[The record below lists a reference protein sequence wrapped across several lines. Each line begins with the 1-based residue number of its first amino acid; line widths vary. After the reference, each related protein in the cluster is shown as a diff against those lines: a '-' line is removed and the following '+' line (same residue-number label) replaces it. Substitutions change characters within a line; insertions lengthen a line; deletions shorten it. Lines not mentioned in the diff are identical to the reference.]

1 MADLT
6 ALRQAFALIGE
17 DPSRILAPD
26 TAHLIAH
33 GHEIVSQQSI
43 PGVRLGAYSEEGVV
57 KARLEIEP
65 GACIEQ
71 PIHLCFGLFERY
83 GSQNVDLEVKLGAGA
98 RATVWSHCLF
108 TLPQAARHAMNAR
121 IDLEAD
127 AELASNETHYHGL
140 YGQIEVIPHA
150 TVRVGPRARY
160 AADFMLVQGLVGR
173 LDIDYA
179 VTVEEDGVAELTS
192 KVYGHAADRIRI
204 REAVSLDGDR
214 ARGLVKTRVA
224 VEDEADAEIVGATYG
239 NAPGARGHV
248 DCMEIVRGKATA
260 RAVPEVRVTH
270 PEAKVTHEAAIGS
283 VDARQL
289 ETLMARG
296 LAPDEAV
303 DRIVLG
309 MLR

>member
-6 ALRQAFALIGE
+6 HLKQAFALIGE
-17 DPSRILAPD
+17 DPARVLAPG

-33 GHEIVSQQSI
+33 GHEIVSQQAI
-43 PGVRLGAYSEEGVV
+43 PGVRLEARSEDGIV
-57 KARLEIEP
+57 KARLEIAP
-65 GACIEQ
+65 GARIAQ
-71 PIHLCFGLFERY
+71 PIHLCFGLFERF
-83 GSQNVDLEVKLGAGA
+83 GSQNVDLEVRLGEGA

-108 TLPQAARHAMNAR
+108 TLPQAALHAMNAR
-121 IDLEAD
+121 I
-127 AELASNETHYHGL
+127 ELAAGAQLVSNETHYHGL
-140 YGQIEVIPHA
+140 YGRIEVISRA
-150 TVRVGPRARY
+150 TVQVGPRARY
-160 AADFMLVQGLVGR
+160 AADFVLVQGLVGR

-179 VTVEEDGVAELTS
+179 VAVAEDGVVELTS

-204 REAVSLDGDR
+204 REAVSLDGAR

-224 VEDEADAEIVGATYG
+224 VEDEADADIVGATYG
-239 NAPGARGHV
+239 NAAGARGHV

-260 RAVPEVRVTH
+260 RAVPEVRVSH